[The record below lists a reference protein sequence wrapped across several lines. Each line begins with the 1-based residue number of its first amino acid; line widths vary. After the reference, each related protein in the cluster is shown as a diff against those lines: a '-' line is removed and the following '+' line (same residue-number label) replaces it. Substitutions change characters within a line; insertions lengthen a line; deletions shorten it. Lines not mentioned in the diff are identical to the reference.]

1 MVLLTRVGVVP
12 FRVVLVMFAVLRL
25 RGPPLYPSDLISPL
39 CMNSLFFSP
48 NSHFFTTSQTLQTTM
63 SSLLPTAA
71 AAARAPPQH
80 RQPDT
85 GYPNNNGGGG
95 TAEDKFERFER
106 WLRENGTYYPEVSRV
121 ESCASLT

>member
-1 MVLLTRVGVVP
+1 
-12 FRVVLVMFAVLRL
+12 
-25 RGPPLYPSDLISPL
+25 
-39 CMNSLFFSP
+39 
-48 NSHFFTTSQTLQTTM
+48 M

-85 GYPNNNGGGG
+85 GYPNNNGGVI

-106 WLRENGTYYPEVSRV
+106 WLRENGAYFPVVSVEV

>member
-1 MVLLTRVGVVP
+1 
-12 FRVVLVMFAVLRL
+12 
-25 RGPPLYPSDLISPL
+25 
-39 CMNSLFFSP
+39 
-48 NSHFFTTSQTLQTTM
+48 M

-85 GYPNNNGGGG
+85 GCYPNNNGGDI

-106 WLRENGTYYPEVSRV
+106 WLRENGAYFPVVSVEV

>member
-1 MVLLTRVGVVP
+1 
-12 FRVVLVMFAVLRL
+12 MFDCRCPDAVLRL
-25 RGPPLYPSDLISPL
+25 RGPPLSPSDLISPL

-48 NSHFFTTSQTLQTTM
+48 TAFFHHEPNATM